1 MQCEVGERCLHQTH
15 KDLDPNQTRVKAE
28 QFQNGLLGMPLAAG
42 KFHFQY
48 LKFIKKKL
56 ISTSS
61 LSFHRILFF
70 YAKKKM

>member
-28 QFQNGLLGMPLAAG
+28 QFQDGLLGMPLAAG

-48 LKFIKKKL
+48 LKFIKKKN
-56 ISTSS
+56 
-61 LSFHRILFF
+61 
-70 YAKKKM
+70 